1 MSFFRKY
8 AEVYPAEI
16 ARLCRARAAG
26 RFAHS
31 FLIRCDDETV
41 RREFAVVLAQIGGCP
56 HSKNGVPDTRCPYC
70 AKLENGTYSEFHT
83 LSPCGKMYQI
93 RVGEIGHPEPNTVRS
108 FLDTLSLTGS
118 EAFPVK
124 IGLIRDADRLNDAAQ
139 NALLKTLEEPPDET
153 FIILSTANVASLLPT
168 TRSRCQLISLAVE
181 HRTIAFPGAETL
193 FGVLNHL
200 ISCEKGDLG
209 AAEEGAATL
218 IALFGKLSDEAE
230 AKSEEDF
237 ADQFKVAK
245 QMEDPV
251 FLKNLE
257 ERRQDA
263 ASGDYMRMRKELLSA
278 IHTFAAECYML
289 SQGIRAADL
298 PHREVF
304 PGELPEFTPARGK
317 AILDEAETLLSTL
330 RFNVPEELAL
340 RSFAVNLV
348 MAAK

>member
-8 AEVYPAEI
+8 AQLYPTEI
-16 ARLCRARAAG
+16 ARLCHARATG

-31 FLIRCDDETV
+31 FLIRCDDEAI

-56 HSKNGVPDTRCPYC
+56 HSKNGVPDTDCPYC
-70 AKLENGTYSEFHT
+70 EKLERGTYSEFHT

-93 RVGEIGHPEPNTVRS
+93 RVGEIGRPEPNTVRS
-108 FLDTLSLTGS
+108 FLDTLALTGS
-118 EAFPVK
+118 EACPIK

-139 NALLKTLEEPPDET
+139 NALLKTLEEPPEET
-153 FIILSTANVASLLPT
+153 FIILSTANVSSLLPT

-181 HRTIAFPGAETL
+181 HQSVTFPGAETL
-193 FGVLNHL
+193 FAALNHL
-200 ISCEKGDLG
+200 ISCETGDLG

-218 IALFGKLSDEAE
+218 IALFGKISDEAE

-245 QMEDPV
+245 QLEDPV

-257 ERRQDA
+257 ERRQDS
-263 ASGDYMRMRKELLSA
+263 ASGDYMRMRKMLLSA

-289 SQGIRAADL
+289 SQNIPADDL
-298 PHREVF
+298 PNREVF
-304 PGELPEFTPARGK
+304 PGELPKLDPARGK

-348 MAAK
+348 MAKK